1 MAFLKSGVLVKF
13 LEDMSYDENG
23 FEGDHKPALV
33 QITSIIPVL
42 ENGNL
47 WPNKGFYLK
56 ICDVTHAMYVTLPEE
71 ENDMVLSNNLK
82 LGQFV
87 YVQKLEKSR
96 PVPILRG
103 ITPLPGRRP
112 LEGTPEDIFPGK
124 YMEKFLE
131 PSLMDLFVNKRV
143 ISEKKIDRMSLGK
156 LARAVSDSEALMQK
170 KAGLD
175 EGNGRLSLSA
185 LIDHA
190 DVQKMSLDCS
200 SEKYDSEKMEFDV
213 VGDNFGLIESDS
225 DHSTRSS
232 ISSRRTLKRR
242 SWTQSELLSAKEMFD
257 SSNVRPGRSKRSTPE
272 KTRISGSRSANV
284 SPVRSVR
291 YDSSDDNSSSIRQ
304 RRASL
309 PAKRPVKTFN
319 KSKVPASARVDE
331 NSHPTT
337 FPSLDELKGAET
349 KISWDSLP
357 SSLLKIGKEVVRK
370 RDVAL
375 RGAVEAVQEAC
386 AAERLIRCLS
396 TFSEFQSNEVDDLKP
411 AIDKFL
417 KLQDDLANTRLIM
430 QSLTDI
436 SLLRTSDTNN
446 TSTVKEVLDLA
457 IERKKNA
464 KLWVKSAVASDLLP
478 LSNSTKST
486 AATETNKSCISCCA
500 TKPKAPHIYPK
511 QKKNDEMSLMLAVNK
526 EDQMEWVRGT
536 SHNATNDLA
545 ASLQDE
551 CQRWFLGCAEKYLDE
566 VEAKASSTRSDRR
579 VIAIMFKIKK
589 INDWLEGIVRKEAHS
604 LEGESKEEGEICERL
619 ISKIHGIMLKNAERT
634 VMAI

>member
-1 MAFLKSGVLVKF
+1 
-13 LEDMSYDENG
+13 
-23 FEGDHKPALV
+23 
-33 QITSIIPVL
+33 
-42 ENGNL
+42 
-47 WPNKGFYLK
+47 
-56 ICDVTHAMYVTLPEE
+56 MYVTLPEE
-71 ENDMVLSNNLK
+71 ENEMVLSNNLK
-82 LGQFV
+82 LGQFI
-87 YVQKLEKSR
+87 YVRKLEKSH

-124 YMEKFLE
+124 FMEKFLE
-131 PSLMDLFVNKRV
+131 PSITDLLVDKSV
-143 ISEKKIDRMSLGK
+143 ISEKKIEGKSLAK
-156 LARAVSDSEALMQK
+156 LSRAVSDSVALMQK
-170 KAGLD
+170 NAGLD
-175 EGNGRLSLSA
+175 EGNEAPDR
-185 LIDHA
+185 
-190 DVQKMSLDCS
+190 
-200 SEKYDSEKMEFDV
+200 
-213 VGDNFGLIESDS
+213 FGLIDSDS

-232 ISSRRTLKRR
+232 VSSRRTLKRR

-257 SSNVRPGRSKRSTPE
+257 PSNVRPGRSKRSTPE
-272 KTRISGSRSANV
+272 KQHISGSRSAHV

-291 YDSSDDNSSSIRQ
+291 YDSSDENSSSIRQ

-309 PAKRPVKTFN
+309 PGTRPVKTSN
-319 KSKVPASARVDE
+319 KSKVPASAGVDKT
-331 NSHPTT
+331 SHPTT

-417 KLQDDLANTRLIM
+417 KLQDDLAHTRLIM

-457 IERKKNA
+457 MERKINA
-464 KLWVKSAVASDLLP
+464 KLW
-478 LSNSTKST
+478 
-486 AATETNKSCISCCA
+486 ESCVSCGA
-500 TKPKAPHIYPK
+500 TKPKVPHIYPK
-511 QKKNDEMSLMLAVNK
+511 QKKNNEMSLILAGNK
-526 EDQMEWVRGT
+526 EDQMDWVRGI
-536 SHNATNDLA
+536 SHLATTDLA

-551 CQRWFLGCAEKYLDE
+551 CQRWFLGCADKYLDE
-566 VEAKASSTRSDRR
+566 ADAKASSTRSDRK
-579 VIAIMFKIKK
+579 VVAIMFKIKK
-589 INDWLEGIVRKEAHS
+589 K
-604 LEGESKEEGEICERL
+604 
-619 ISKIHGIMLKNAERT
+619 
-634 VMAI
+634 